1 MRNAILLLI
10 SIVAL
15 GFSYA
20 QERPSFIH
28 EQCDHF
34 TVDIQDNL
42 YLWKDAALNKYGPD
56 GQLLFSYLSHD
67 SGNIDNVDANIP
79 SKILVFYKDAGEINI
94 LDNTLSPVGNA
105 LSLFDHNLFSITL
118 VAFAGANRI
127 ALFDNN
133 THQLILTDF
142 SLNILSTT
150 PVNFGDQFNP
160 TRIEVAL
167 DKSIVLIDTTY
178 GLFFFDNFGSY
189 EKKTPLPHVIS
200 AQWQGS
206 QLYYLKEDGLYK
218 YDIPALDFIL
228 VTKDVQNARDF
239 RRTYKNLYILGPDGE
254 VQRQP
259 IARR

>member
-1 MRNAILLLI
+1 MRKAILLLI

-42 YLWKDAALNKYGPD
+42 YLWKDAALYKYGSD
-56 GQLLFSYLSHD
+56 GQQLFTYRNYD
-67 SGNIDNVDANIP
+67 IGNIDNVDASIP
-79 SKILVFYKDAGEINI
+79 SKILVFYRDAGEIDI

-105 LSLFDHNLFSITL
+105 LSLFEHNLYSVTL
-118 VAFAGANRI
+118 AAFAGANRI

-133 THQLILTDF
+133 THQLILTDL

-150 PVNFGDQFNP
+150 PVNFGDRFNP

-189 EKKTPLPHVIS
+189 ERKVPLPHVIS
-200 AQWQGS
+200 AQWLGN
-206 QLYYLKEDGLYK
+206 QLYYLRDDGLYK
-218 YDIPALDFIL
+218 YDIPALNFIL

-239 RRTYKNLYILGPDGE
+239 RSTYKNLYILGTDGK